1 MMITLESI
9 MKYLYIVSEPKK
21 SMIWNHEK
29 ILSKSMWSYIEIVND
44 LGRPRYNKILW
55 KNDM

>member
-29 ILSKSMWSYIEIVND
+29 K
-44 LGRPRYNKILW
+44 K
-55 KNDM
+55 